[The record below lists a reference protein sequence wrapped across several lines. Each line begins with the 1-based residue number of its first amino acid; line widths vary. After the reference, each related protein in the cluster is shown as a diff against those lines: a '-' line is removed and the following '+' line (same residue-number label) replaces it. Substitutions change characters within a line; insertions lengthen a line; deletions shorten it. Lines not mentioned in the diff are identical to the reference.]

1 MRGACMLIVLAAAPF
16 PLCHADEI
24 IKAGNVD
31 VWDLSRSG
39 GLKGYDLCGMR
50 AMVRQPLATGA
61 ERKWDLIWSVVTD
74 GSTQVAIVTAN
85 VFMAAKP
92 GVSVPPV
99 IAELAFSIEGNTAAA
114 TVLKPIDRRPKYAF
128 EGKIPESYAERVF
141 AALDAGIPISVEAT
155 YESGEH
161 EMLVMQAHGGIWSEY
176 VYGTLS
182 DTITHGRSTVDLCLE
197 HLVPPSGTLRRVVER
212 VHDGS

>member
-31 VWDLSRSG
+31 VWDLSRSSG
-39 GLKGYDLCGMR
+39 HKGYDLCGMR

-85 VFMAAKP
+85 VLMAAKP

-99 IAELAFSIEGNTAAA
+99 IAELAFSIDGDTAAA
-114 TVLKPIDRRPKYAF
+114 TVLKPIDRRPEYAF

-155 YESGEH
+155 YRSGEH
-161 EMLVMQAHGGIWSEY
+161 EMLVMQAHGGIWSEWG
-176 VYGTLS
+176 VLS
-182 DTITHGRSTVDLCLE
+182 DTIIHGRSTVDLCLE
-197 HLVPPSGTLRRVVER
+197 HLVPASGTLRRVEER
-212 VHDGS
+212 VHEGS